1 MTLSC
6 PRSLTPFLALL
17 IAGFFAMPGTLRA
30 QDSFVREVDFM
41 TGRPL
46 LSVLGSGIGQR
57 PASLTVEFSCPDAEV
72 LRLDL
77 RGTEFPDGAPITLDL
92 GGPDGGWHEV
102 RLLSVQRPDADWL
115 RLAVDEASF
124 RVALVRARGADAAPD
139 STAAVLQVGQELGV
153 AIGLDGLAREIG
165 DLAHDCAVRRLVQGA
180 TPVARYTR

>member
-1 MTLSC
+1 MNRLCSRRVLS
-6 PRSLTPFLALL
+6 LVALL
-17 IAGFFAMPGTLRA
+17 IAGLFATPGTVRA

-41 TGRPL
+41 TGRPM
-46 LSVLGSGIGQR
+46 LSVLGSGIGHR

-124 RVALVRARGADAAPD
+124 RVALVRARGVDAAPD

-180 TPVARYTR
+180 TPLARYTR